1 MSQQGLPPF
10 TWSPLALEVRQYLYQ
25 YWCQHGRGPNLRD
38 AHEALGLS
46 RHDLIAAYK
55 ELSRGEIVFDQT
67 TQNFAMLKVPPF
79 SSYPTPVQVWIDG
92 AFFAFAGCAM
102 ESVAISRMPPFEGQ
116 VLTLETSCACCLEP
130 ISIVMSNGELVSRSA
145 ATALVHVSM
154 APQDWAIPT
163 VMPMCDAMNWVLD
176 ADHAQRY
183 ERMIG
188 RRGVVFTI
196 EQAQPF
202 VKGVADNRMWDYHW
216 NAAPLTPE
224 PILEAIRGLGVDVS
238 NWDPDGPPR

>member
-10 TWSPLALEVRQYLYQ
+10 TWSPRALEVRAYLYQ
-25 YWCQHGRGPNLRD
+25 YWCDHGRGPNLRD
-38 AHEALGLS
+38 THEALGLS
-46 RHDLIAAYK
+46 RAEIIAAYK
-55 ELSRGEIVFDQT
+55 ELARGEIVFDET

-79 SSYPTPVQVWIDG
+79 SSYPTPVQVWIDD
-92 AFFAFAGCAM
+92 AFHAFAGCAM
-102 ESVAISRMPPFEGQ
+102 ESVAISRMPPFEDKEIR
-116 VLTLETSCACCLEP
+116 LETSSACCLEP
-130 ISIVMSNGELVSRSA
+130 ITIVMHNGELVRRSA
-145 ATALVHVSM
+145 DSVLVHVSM
-154 APQDWAIPT
+154 PPTDWAIPT

-176 ADHAQRY
+176 AHHAERY
-183 ERMIG
+183 ERTIG

-196 EQAQPF
+196 EQARPF

-238 NWDPDGPPR
+238 NWDPESVAG